1 MLHVYEYVKKVS
13 YIQKP
18 IYHYRIMELSYSQGY
33 KKNILESYEL
43 IFDRM
48 EKYLNDYNKDKDYW
62 NGYYF
67 RVLIYFQQ
75 AMDRYFKN
83 VSNPKTKEECINEM
97 RKVLSTSPYK
107 EAIRNL
113 PLHMVVNFKQKITV
127 ILLRLKCYKL
137 YWMLKK

>member
-1 MLHVYEYVKKVS
+1 M
-13 YIQKP
+13 
-18 IYHYRIMELSYSQGY
+18 
-33 KKNILESYEL
+33 ESYEL

-67 RVLIYFQQ
+67 RVLIYFQH

-83 VSNPKTKEECINEM
+83 ENNPKTKQERMNEM
-97 RKVLSTSPYK
+97 KNVLSTSPYK

-113 PLHMVVNFKQKITV
+113 PLSMVANFKQKVTV
-127 ILLRLKCYKL
+127 ILLRFKCYRL

>member
-1 MLHVYEYVKKVS
+1 MLHVYEYVKSVA
-13 YIQKP
+13 YVQKP

-67 RVLIYFQQ
+67 RVLIYFQH
-75 AMDRYFKN
+75 AMD
-83 VSNPKTKEECINEM
+83 
-97 RKVLSTSPYK
+97 L
-107 EAIRNL
+107 L
-113 PLHMVVNFKQKITV
+113 LQK
-127 ILLRLKCYKL
+127 
-137 YWMLKK
+137 